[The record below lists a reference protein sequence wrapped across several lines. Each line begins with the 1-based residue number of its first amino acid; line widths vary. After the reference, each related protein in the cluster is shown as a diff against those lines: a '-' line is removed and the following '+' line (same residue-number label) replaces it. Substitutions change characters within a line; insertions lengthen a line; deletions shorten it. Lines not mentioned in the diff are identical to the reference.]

1 MLWIQGLHVIFVVT
15 WFAGLFYLPRIFV
28 YYAQAEDDT
37 TRMTLAIMARKLYKF
52 VTPLMMLAIILGLW
66 RLSYALDY
74 YLTSLWMQLKLAG
87 VVFLLIYHVQC
98 GRYVKL
104 ITAATIIEVTCF
116 IAFLTKYRCCFC
128 LRLYCW
134 FTCDRANT
142 EKIY

>member
-52 VTPLMMLAIILGLW
+52 VTPLMMLAIVLGLW

-104 ITAATIIEVTCF
+104 INSGDGHRSHVFYRFFNEIPVL
-116 IAFLTKYRCCFC
+116 FLFAIVLLVYVRPG
-128 LRLYCW
+128 
-134 FTCDRANT
+134 
-142 EKIY
+142 

>member
-1 MLWIQGLHVIFVVT
+1 MESPMLWIQGLHVIFVVT

-104 ITAATIIEVTCF
+104 INSGDDHRSHVFYRFFNALPVL
-116 IAFLTKYRCCFC
+116 FLFAIVLLVYVRPG
-128 LRLYCW
+128 
-134 FTCDRANT
+134 
-142 EKIY
+142 

>member
-74 YLTSLWMQLKLAG
+74 YLTSVWMQLKLAG

-98 GRYVKL
+98 GRYVTL
-104 ITAATIIEVTCF
+104 INSGDDHRSHVFYRFFNEIPVL
-116 IAFLTKYRCCFC
+116 FLFAIVLLVYVRPG
-128 LRLYCW
+128 
-134 FTCDRANT
+134 
-142 EKIY
+142 

>member
-104 ITAATIIEVTCF
+104 INSGADHRSHVFYRFFNEIPVL
-116 IAFLTKYRCCFC
+116 FLFAIVLLVYVRPG
-128 LRLYCW
+128 
-134 FTCDRANT
+134 
-142 EKIY
+142 

>member
-52 VTPLMMLAIILGLW
+52 VTPLMIRAIILGLW

-104 ITAATIIEVTCF
+104 INSGDDHRSHVFYRFFNEIPVL
-116 IAFLTKYRCCFC
+116 FLFAIVLLVYVRPG
-128 LRLYCW
+128 
-134 FTCDRANT
+134 
-142 EKIY
+142 

>member
-98 GRYVKL
+98 ARYVKL
-104 ITAATIIEVTCF
+104 INSGDDHRSHVFYRFFNEIPVL
-116 IAFLTKYRCCFC
+116 FLFAIVLLVYVRPG
-128 LRLYCW
+128 
-134 FTCDRANT
+134 
-142 EKIY
+142 